1 MRTLLARLESHSRS
15 IRMDSGLT
23 IEKMEIL
30 VNKLKGATEHLEV
43 DAHAHKE
50 GRSMERNINISCA

>member
-1 MRTLLARLESHSRS
+1 MRTLLTRLQSHSRS

-50 GRSMERNINISCA
+50 GKSMDSCA

>member
-1 MRTLLARLESHSRS
+1 
-15 IRMDSGLT
+15 MDSGLT
-23 IEKMEIL
+23 MKMEML

-50 GRSMERNINISCA
+50 GRSMERNISCA

>member
-1 MRTLLARLESHSRS
+1 
-15 IRMDSGLT
+15 
-23 IEKMEIL
+23 MEIL

-50 GRSMERNINISCA
+50 G